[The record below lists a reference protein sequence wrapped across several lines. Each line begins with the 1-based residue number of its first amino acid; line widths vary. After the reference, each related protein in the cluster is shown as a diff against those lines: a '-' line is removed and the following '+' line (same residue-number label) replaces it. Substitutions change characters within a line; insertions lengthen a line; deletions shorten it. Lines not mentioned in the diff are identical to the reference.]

1 VTGSWRCERSL
12 GWQMLRRI
20 NRSRSGQINHQAPYW
35 FLGEQPSDGPEGWAC
50 MDATPQEIFERH
62 VTALTT
68 GDLDSLAA
76 DYREDA
82 VVLTPTGEYR
92 GRAAIRE
99 LFAGLSQALPHV
111 TLEAQLTAFADD
123 LLLLHWTADSALNS
137 IPDGVDTFIFSG
149 GAIQAQTIS
158 CTLTP
163 KA

>member
-1 VTGSWRCERSL
+1 
-12 GWQMLRRI
+12 
-20 NRSRSGQINHQAPYW
+20 
-35 FLGEQPSDGPEGWAC
+35 
-50 MDATPQEIFERH
+50 MDATPQEIFQRH
-62 VTALTT
+62 VTALTA

-76 DYREDA
+76 DYAEDA

-111 TLEAQLTAFADD
+111 SLEAQLTAFADD
-123 LLLLHWTADSALNS
+123 LLLLHWTADSTLNS
-137 IPDGVDTFIFSG
+137 IPDGIDTFIFNA